1 MKTHSS
7 IRLQKHSIYTQIS
20 ICMTAILSI
29 GFLLTAIPVY
39 SQDSKAAVPTM
50 QDILNALRMREAEIQ
65 DFRFIVSRSFYHPAY
80 TKEEAKKIAET
91 ETNKTLEEASQTLE
105 PLSDDMAQKIL
116 FSQLMREDA
125 LSDNLINGNLLF
137 FEGLGISTWKYS
149 ICSFSTTGA
158 EQEIRSILDQESFT
172 MPSSENMMEMM
183 DREPTHEL
191 TLKQVLVNYPDLSV
205 GSYVD
210 ESPSLSK
217 NIFNPSNDVTLRIRE
232 KLNLKRSIEFPFW
245 HETFLNVTDEASLSM
260 KVEDK
265 DRYRLLAIVKN
276 SKANTKYEYE
286 LLCDAQG
293 NSYEIVYRVDGN
305 VQWKGNYLAFMQIDK
320 GNVRVPQVG
329 IFWRPEYRMEYGPLT
344 REATEVHTLLSAKVN
359 RGRSLPELSIRVPKG
374 SKVVDE
380 RKNGSNKVKNVES
393 AMEVGPNVLDFVMKD

>member
-1 MKTHSS
+1 MKTQSS
-7 IRLQKHSIYTQIS
+7 SLLQKRSFYTLIS
-20 ICMTAILSI
+20 CGLAAVLSI
-29 GFLLTAIPVY
+29 GFLLTAFPVY
-39 SQDSKAAVPTM
+39 SQDSKATAPTV
-50 QDILNALRMREAEIQ
+50 QSLLNALRMREAEIQ

-80 TKEEAKKIAET
+80 SQEEAKKIAET
-91 ETNKTLEEASQTLE
+91 ETNKTLEESSQMQE

-149 ICSFSTTGA
+149 ICSFSTTGG
-158 EQEIRSILDQESFT
+158 EREIRSILDQDSFT
-172 MPSSENMMEMM
+172 MPSTENMIELM

-205 GSYVD
+205 GSYV
-210 ESPSLSK
+210 EGNPSLSK
-217 NIFNPSNDVTLRIRE
+217 NVFNPNNDITLRIRE

-260 KVEDK
+260 KVEGDN
-265 DRYRLLAIVKN
+265 RYRLFATVVN
-276 SKANTKYEYE
+276 SKGKTKYDYE

-305 VQWKGNYLAFMQIDK
+305 IQWKGNYLIFMHVDK
-320 GNVRVPQVG
+320 GNVQVPQVG
-329 IFWRPEYRMEYGPLT
+329 VFWRPEYRMEYGPLT

-359 RGRSLPELSIRVPKG
+359 RGKSLPELSIHVPKG

-380 RKNGSNKVKNVES
+380 RKNGSNKVKDVEA
-393 AMEVGPNVLDFVMKD
+393 AMEVGPNVLEFVMKD